1 MGGQHDSDL
10 SSRWSKG
17 GGVLTRG
24 PHQSTGRWGVKLI
37 KLVQIISNGFE
48 FNSKLVQI
56 LFDLDMTFPN
66 SKNLKTNMVLKGSK
80 RGITFSIEAS
90 LDLKWILNENL
101 EKLVGLKFNRIW

>member
-1 MGGQHDSDL
+1 M
-10 SSRWSKG
+10 
-17 GGVLTRG
+17 RG

-101 EKLVGLKFNRIW
+101 EKLVGLKFNRI